1 MSKNKK
7 LCLLGVVGLT
17 LLSGCTKGYKEG
29 IYTGTA
35 TDTYGGQNNTATA
48 IVTIDV
54 DGKITDVDLDT
65 TYTKDGVQ
73 TTKKTLGDEYGMFGH
88 EYGSTVGEWYQQ
100 VEALEKYVVDN
111 QGIDKLELDDEGKTD
126 AVSGCTIKLDAL
138 YSAIDSALQQAK
150 K

>member
-1 MSKNKK
+1 MRKK
-7 LCLLGVVGLT
+7 FCLFGLISLI

-35 TDTYGGQNNTATA
+35 TDDYGGQDNTATA
-48 IVTIDV
+48 IITIDS

-73 TTKKTLGDEYGMFGH
+73 TTPKTLGDDYGMCGH
-88 EYGSTVGEWYQQ
+88 EYGSTLGAWYQQ
-100 VEALEKYVVDN
+100 VEALEKYVIDN
-111 QGIDKLELDDEGKTD
+111 QGIDKLQLDDEGKSD
-126 AVSGCTIKLDAL
+126 AVSGCTIKIDAL
-138 YSAIDSALQQAK
+138 YEAISSALEQAK